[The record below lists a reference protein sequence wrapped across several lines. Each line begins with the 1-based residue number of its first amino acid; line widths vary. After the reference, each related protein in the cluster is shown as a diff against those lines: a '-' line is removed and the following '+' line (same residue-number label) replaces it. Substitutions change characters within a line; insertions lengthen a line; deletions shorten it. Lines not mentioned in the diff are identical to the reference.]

1 MSEHEN
7 GWGITA
13 EVLKV
18 RKGLKEIGLG
28 LVAVGLCLVLLLTGV
43 IPVCEAG
50 RDENVVEIGW
60 YALWTGP
67 LATSLA
73 PVGKGIHDAI
83 NHINEQGGIG
93 GTGIKLDWMWE
104 DTGKSIVP
112 GAITAHKRFIH
123 GGVVAEISASVD
135 QAEAL
140 LTRLQQ
146 DEIPLF
152 MGTGHTRSLITRP
165 VCWVF
170 SSISTNQD
178 EAAVGA
184 KWFRDSWPEGH
195 RPKVGSLIYDHVTG
209 YEFDDGVKWACEYM
223 DMEYIGREVVPV
235 AGLLDSSTEWLRLVG
250 KKADA
255 IFTLTCGS
263 SQVVTMKDAA
273 RLEVQGKG
281 VWRM

>member
-1 MSEHEN
+1 MAKR
-7 GWGITA
+7 I
-13 EVLKV
+13 KF
-18 RKGLKEIGLG
+18 IGLAASVV
-28 LVAVGLCLVLLLTGV
+28 LVLSLVLGSAIPVAEGAPAEKVVKVGLPLFITG
-43 IPVCEAG
+43 
-50 RDENVVEIGW
+50 
-60 YALWTGP
+60 ALGTTGSP
-67 LATSLA
+67 
-73 PVGKGIHDAI
+73 GIASAVDFFSSV
-83 NHINEQGGIG
+83 NDQGGIG

-209 YEFDDGVKWACEYM
+209 YEFDDGVKWACEHM

-263 SQVVTMKDAA
+263 LQVVTMKDAA